1 MTSFEVLKYLHISCA
16 ILWLGGAAGIVVL
29 GMRLVRVGT
38 AVEVASVARQV
49 EWFGMRYFT
58 PLSLLV
64 LLFGVGMVAES
75 DGIDFG
81 QLWVILG
88 LAGILS
94 TITIGVGFLTPRGK
108 RIAAA
113 IEEHG
118 PEHPSIRPMVGNLLA
133 MARIDTVILFLIV
146 LDMVAKPG
154 L

>member
-1 MTSFEVLKYLHISCA
+1 MTTYEVLKYLHIACA
-16 ILWLGGAAGIVVL
+16 VLWLGGAAAIVVL
-29 GMRLVRVGT
+29 GTRLIRVGT
-38 AVEVASVARQV
+38 AAEVASVVRQV
-49 EWFGMRYFT
+49 EWFGTRYFT

-64 LLFGVGMVAES
+64 LLFGIGMVTDS
-75 DGIDFG
+75 KGIEFS

-88 LAGILS
+88 LAGIVS

-133 MARIDTVILFLIV
+133 VARVDTVILFLIV